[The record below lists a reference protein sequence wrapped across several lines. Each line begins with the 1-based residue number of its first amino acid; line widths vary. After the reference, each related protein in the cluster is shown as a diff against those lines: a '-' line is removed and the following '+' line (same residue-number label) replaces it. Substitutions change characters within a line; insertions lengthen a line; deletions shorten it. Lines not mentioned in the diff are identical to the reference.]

1 MPSTTQSSRPASSIC
16 LRRVCDKKTTRLL
29 ACLVAFSFV
38 GFDSNAVAESVQ
50 GAVVT
55 RTEGEAKLMIK
66 KVSRF
71 MTGSDQDSIVP
82 IPVIVCSSCGHV
94 NEMFKPKV

>member
-1 MPSTTQSSRPASSIC
+1 MDAQKPQLNVNLSEVPYIECEECAGKVFEEKI
-16 LRRVCDKKTTRLL
+16 
-29 ACLVAFSFV
+29 
-38 GFDSNAVAESVQ
+38 
-50 GAVVT
+50 
-55 RTEGEAKLMIK
+55 MIK

-82 IPVIVCSSCGHV
+82 IPVISCSKCGHV

>member
-1 MPSTTQSSRPASSIC
+1 MENEKQKLNVNLAEVPY
-16 LRRVCDKKTTRLL
+16 LECDECKCTP
-29 ACLVAFSFV
+29 F
-38 GFDSNAVAESVQ
+38 E
-50 GAVVT
+50 
-55 RTEGEAKLMIK
+55 EKLMIK

>member
-1 MPSTTQSSRPASSIC
+1 MENEKQKLNVNLAEVPYLECDECKSTT
-16 LRRVCDKKTTRLL
+16 
-29 ACLVAFSFV
+29 F
-38 GFDSNAVAESVQ
+38 E
-50 GAVVT
+50 
-55 RTEGEAKLMIK
+55 EKLMIK

-82 IPVIVCSSCGHV
+82 IPVIVCSSCGPV

>member
-1 MPSTTQSSRPASSIC
+1 MENQKQQLNVNLSEVPYLECEECKGT
-16 LRRVCDKKTTRLL
+16 LFEEKM
-29 ACLVAFSFV
+29 
-38 GFDSNAVAESVQ
+38 
-50 GAVVT
+50 
-55 RTEGEAKLMIK
+55 MIK

-82 IPVIVCSSCGHV
+82 IPVISCSKCGNI

>member
-1 MPSTTQSSRPASSIC
+1 MDNQKPQ
-16 LRRVCDKKTTRLL
+16 LNVNL
-29 ACLVAFSFV
+29 AEVPYIECEECKGQVF
-38 GFDSNAVAESVQ
+38 E
-50 GAVVT
+50 
-55 RTEGEAKLMIK
+55 EKIMIK

-82 IPVIVCSSCGHV
+82 IPVISCSKCGHV